1 MVFSVVCALS
11 EQVCVVGTIPVVS
24 DELQAW
30 TRGGR
35 KVCSR
40 HGDETLKTLK
50 TLGSEYSAGSS
61 QSVSVHQTLSV
72 L

>member
-30 TRGGR
+30 THGGR

-40 HGDETLKTLK
+40 HGEETLK

>member
-30 TRGGR
+30 THGGR

-40 HGDETLKTLK
+40 HGDETLQ